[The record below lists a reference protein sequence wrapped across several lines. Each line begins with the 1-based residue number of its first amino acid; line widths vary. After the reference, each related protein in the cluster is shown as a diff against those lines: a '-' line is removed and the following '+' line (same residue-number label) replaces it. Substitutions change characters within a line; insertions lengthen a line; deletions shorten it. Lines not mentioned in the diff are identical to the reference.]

1 MAHTFSEPGAI
12 FRTTFTPRYTPGPA
26 PHVTV
31 PDESA
36 EWVVGIFLEA
46 IPLVGTLVITT
57 YQHDSKPHKYIPLIP
72 N

>member
-46 IPLVGTLVITT
+46 IPLVGTLVI
-57 YQHDSKPHKYIPLIP
+57 PHTNMTP
-72 N
+72 NHINIFH